1 MNRDF
6 WFRFVSSKV
15 NGGGV
20 RYKRTDKGVIERF
33 DRGRFSFCLRK
44 EEIVSSESPS
54 AEDKITV
61 RGLKNT
67 IRIGALKKT
76 VPQVEAGWEQRSDDK
91 TEAVRNKTHR
101 RNLGC
106 ATQTRRY
113 VLLNYRRIWKWR
125 SPHPAS
131 DVEVGGGEKMRYLK
145 FFCRITPVEESVHL
159 WRNPRT
165 FFSLKNRQRQLYSFA
180 SCFVYRIRLYHCT
193 IIRRYRLTR
202 SSPFF
207 RKRLR
212 KENKNFSSLTNY
224 IDIYSLSRNFHSLFQ
239 RTPFS
244 LRGSTK

>member
-180 SCFVYRIRLYHCT
+180 SCFAYRIRLYHCT

-207 RKRLR
+207 RKCFVRRIKIFHRYLFVIS
-212 KENKNFSSLTNY
+212 KFPFTFPTHAFFP
-224 IDIYSLSRNFHSLFQ
+224 SRINEIN
-239 RTPFS
+239 
-244 LRGSTK
+244 